1 MPYIAIEHASTK
13 EKRSENVVT
22 TKTSIKSNWVHTH
35 STMPSD
41 KLVIQG
47 FKEKGTVK
55 YSLNHPQEFPDC
67 ELLIVINP

>member
-35 STMPSD
+35 STMPSY
-41 KLVIQG
+41 KVS
-47 FKEKGTVK
+47 KKKV
-55 YSLNHPQEFPDC
+55 
-67 ELLIVINP
+67 LLSIA